1 MHSKRLL
8 IVFIT
13 LFLFILTISPIS
25 YAQTEENKEEHS
37 REFSILSGWAAGK
50 LKYFQGD
57 YEMVPLH
64 FQIGF
69 DITSLLENINVN
81 TQGKLKFF
89 FEPFLNTIIKPNSN
103 VEVGNNFMIKYD
115 YPITQKFS
123 LFLEGGLGILY
134 TTQHTY
140 EQATQFNFSQQL
152 GGGVSYRFAKDKALS
167 VGYRRRHYS
176 NADIE
181 EPNAGIDMDYVL
193 CGVTIFY

>member
-1 MHSKRLL
+1 MYSKRLL
-8 IVFIT
+8 IVFIV
-13 LFLFILTISPIS
+13 LFLFIFAVSPTS
-25 YAQTEENKEEHS
+25 YAQTGEDRAEYSKE
-37 REFSILSGWAAGK
+37 FGVFSGWASGK

-64 FQIGF
+64 FQFGF
-69 DITSLLENINVN
+69 DITSLLENININ
-81 TQGKLKFF
+81 TQGKLKFL

-103 VEVGNNFMIKYD
+103 VEVGNNFMLKYA

-123 LFLEGGLGILY
+123 FFLEGGLGLLY

-140 EQATQFNFSQQL
+140 EQATQFNFSEQL
-152 GGGVSYRFAKDKALS
+152 GGGVSYRFSKDKALS

-181 EPNAGIDMDYVL
+181 EPNAGIDMDYIL
-193 CGVTIFY
+193 CGITIYY